1 MSFALVISMAIYV
14 IVDLEYPVSASFE
27 SRPPIRRCSMFET
40 ACDREEQGDSMSRYQ
55 LAQLNVATLKAPLDS
70 PQLQDFVGNL
80 DRINALA
87 EQSPGFVWRLKGDG
101 NDATSLRPLGDNV
114 LVNMSVWRDVDALR
128 DYVYKT
134 AHVEIMRRKRE
145 WFDRPTGSPF
155 ALWWVP
161 EGHEPTVAEAVARL
175 QHLRKHGPSAEAFT
189 FGEAF
194 DAPDAKDAGAPFS
207 FEDSCP
213 A

>member
-1 MSFALVISMAIYV
+1 MSNYHIA
-14 IVDLEYPVSASFE
+14 E
-27 SRPPIRRCSMFET
+27 
-40 ACDREEQGDSMSRYQ
+40 
-55 LAQLNVATLKAPLDS
+55 LNVAQLKAPLDS
-70 PQLQDFVGNL
+70 PELKDFVDNL
-80 DRINALA
+80 DRINELA

-114 LVNMSVWRDVDALR
+114 LVNMSVWRDANALR

-134 AHVEIMRRKRE
+134 GHVEIMRRRRE
-145 WFDRPTGSPF
+145 WFERPTGSPF

-175 QHLRKHGPSAEAFT
+175 QHLHEHGPSAEAFT

-194 DAPDAKDAGAPFS
+194 SAPDAQGAAAAFS
-207 FEDSCP
+207 FKDSCP

>member
-1 MSFALVISMAIYV
+1 MSKF
-14 IVDLEYPVSASFE
+14 
-27 SRPPIRRCSMFET
+27 
-40 ACDREEQGDSMSRYQ
+40 Q
-55 LAQLNVATLKAPLDS
+55 LAQINVATLKAPLDS
-70 PQLQDFVGNL
+70 PQLKDFVDNL

-101 NDATSLRPLGDNV
+101 NDATSLRPLGENV
-114 LVNMSVWRDVDALR
+114 IVNMSVWRDVNALR
-128 DYVYKT
+128 DYVYQT
-134 AHVEIMRRKRE
+134 AHIEIMRRKRE
-145 WFDRPTGSPF
+145 WFDRPNGSPF

-175 QHLRKHGPSAEAFT
+175 QHLHQHGPTAEAFT

-194 DAPDAKDAGAPFS
+194 SAPDAKDAGAAFS
-207 FEDSCP
+207 IKDGCP

>member
-1 MSFALVISMAIYV
+1 MSK
-14 IVDLEYPVSASFE
+14 
-27 SRPPIRRCSMFET
+27 
-40 ACDREEQGDSMSRYQ
+40 YQ

-70 PQLQDFVGNL
+70 PLLKDFVDNL

-128 DYVYKT
+128 DYVYKS
-134 AHVEIMRRKRE
+134 AHIEIMRRKRE
-145 WFDRPTGSPF
+145 WFARPTGSPF

-175 QHLRKHGPSAEAFT
+175 QHLHKHGPSARAFT

-194 DAPDAKDAGAPFS
+194 AAPDAQNAGTPVS
-207 FEDSCP
+207 FKDSCP